1 MNTPRDKDPI
11 PSGNNEPDG
20 DEQFAAQAKAMF
32 DSSVDRLDAATLS
45 KLNQRRQ
52 AALAKAGG
60 ARPAHAWLRW
70 APASGLAA
78 AAVIAVMMMQGPGVT
93 DIPAMPDTAA
103 TDFEILLGDEQ
114 LEMIEE
120 LEFYSWIDMADE
132 AVFDNVG

>member
-1 MNTPRDKDPI
+1 MNTPRDKGPVE
-11 PSGNNEPDG
+11 PGNNETDSE
-20 DEQFAAQAKAMF
+20 EQFAAQAKALF
-32 DSSVDRLDAATLS
+32 DDSVDRLDAATLS

-52 AALAKAGG
+52 AALAKVGG
-60 ARPAHAWLRW
+60 AQPAHAWLRW

-78 AAVIAVMMMQGPGVT
+78 AAVLAVMMMQGPGVT
-93 DIPAMPDTAA
+93 DIPAMPDSAA

>member
-1 MNTPRDKDPI
+1 MNAPRDKDPMH
-11 PSGNNEPDG
+11 PGNNEPDG
-20 DEQFAAQAKAMF
+20 DEQFAAQAKELF
-32 DSSVDRLDAATLS
+32 DNSVERLDAATLS

-52 AALAKAGG
+52 AALARVGG
-60 ARPAHAWLRW
+60 ARPSNAWLRW

-78 AAVIAVMMMQGPGVT
+78 AAVVAVMMMQGPGVT
-93 DIPAMPDTAA
+93 DIPAMPDSAA

-132 AVFDNVG
+132 DVFDNVG

>member
-1 MNTPRDKDPI
+1 MNTPSDKDPTR
-11 PSGNNEPDG
+11 SDNNEPDG
-20 DEQFAAQAKAMF
+20 DKQFAAQATALF
-32 DSSVDRLDAATLS
+32 DDSVDRLDAATLS

-52 AALAKAGG
+52 SALAKAGG
-60 ARPAHAWLRW
+60 AQPGHAWLRW

-78 AAVIAVMMMQGPGVT
+78 AAVVAVMMMQGPGVT

-120 LEFYSWIDMADE
+120 REFYSWIDMADE
-132 AVFDNVG
+132 DVFDNVG